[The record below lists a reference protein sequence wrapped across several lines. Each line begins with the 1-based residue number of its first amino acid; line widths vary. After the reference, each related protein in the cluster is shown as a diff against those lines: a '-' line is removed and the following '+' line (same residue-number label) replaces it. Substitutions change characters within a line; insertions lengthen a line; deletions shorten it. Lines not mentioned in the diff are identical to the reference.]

1 MSRVIPLRRMI
12 LPARRAVP
20 EICSHRGGVP
30 AGAARGSRLRSWL
43 RLACALSVVFGAAQ
57 ASAACVRLNP
67 GDQDMTIRLTM
78 PNLDLPDRRF
88 LARSDGGVV
97 DAFRCDAGQSA
108 FHLDL
113 PLTGLTYEREIAAED
128 GRTYSVYSLGPRSPL
143 IGFMHSVTTRHNS
156 NHRSSQR
163 AVTVGAPF
171 LNQGIVSN
179 ADEPL
184 DVDMYVMLFFR
195 GGAMES
201 IPMTHLGTATSWSDS
216 DPSQRIQHHIRLEVN
231 VPVLTCT
238 LSDTARTLDPVSADQ
253 LAVVGSDAGEKPVVM
268 SMSCPSANID
278 VEMVLA
284 DANDAGNRG
293 SVLAPASGS
302 DAGGV
307 RVEMLRD
314 GSPVQFGQSWRH
326 GGSSKGSQDIPFTA
340 RYVRTSDRL
349 QPGQIVGEAVLTA
362 TYR

>member
-1 MSRVIPLRRMI
+1 MCRQ
-12 LPARRAVP
+12 
-20 EICSHRGGVP
+20 RGGFL
-30 AGAARGSRLRSWL
+30 AGAARGSELRSWM
-43 RLACALSVVFGAAQ
+43 RLVCALSVVFGAAQ

-67 GDQDMTIRLTM
+67 GDQDMTISRTM

-88 LARSDGGVV
+88 VAISQGAVV

-108 FHLDL
+108 FQLEL

-143 IGFMHSVTTRHNS
+143 IGFMHSVSTSHNGS
-156 NHRSSQR
+156 RISQY
-163 AVTVGAPF
+163 AVSVGAPF
-171 LNQGIVSN
+171 RNPGIVSN
-179 ADEPL
+179 ADEPV
-184 DVDMYVMLFFR
+184 DVAMYVMLFFR

-284 DANDAGNRG
+284 DANDAANRG

-307 RVEMLRD
+307 RVEMLRG

-340 RYVRTSDRL
+340 RYVRTSDPLR
-349 QPGQIVGEAVLTA
+349 PGQIVGEAVLTA